1 MDTFSHLVP
10 WVISC
15 WILYCSAQPLII
27 QPTFFYSIVHL
38 NGHPQNILVTLPHLG
53 TCLREPVS
61 FERNPSALQDSN
73 TTSSGESNI
82 SFFIRALYSNQSQSS
97 FHPHTTNRAA
107 TCSKAG
113 VAPFQPVWSFQD
125 TVRSQ
130 ALTAGWHGV
139 YMIRPDPHQ
148 RILEYFRS
156 ETWVKSKCFRKVRK
170 WLKAC
175 ISSYGQSQ
183 SWVQIY
189 TIWESN

>member
-61 FERNPSALQDSN
+61 FERNPSTLQDSN

-82 SFFIRALYSNQSQSS
+82 SFFISALYSNQSQSS

-107 TCSKAG
+107 MCSKSWCCTTPACLKFSG
-113 VAPFQPVWSFQD
+113 HSKITSSNCWVA
-125 TVRSQ
+125 RG
-130 ALTAGWHGV
+130 LH
-139 YMIRPDPHQ
+139 DPP
-148 RILEYFRS
+148 
-156 ETWVKSKCFRKVRK
+156 
-170 WLKAC
+170 
-175 ISSYGQSQ
+175 
-183 SWVQIY
+183 
-189 TIWESN
+189 